1 MATPASIAARR
12 QAAIERIAKAIGFT
26 PTAPKG
32 RIEFQHSIVLE
43 QIADHLDPGGAKPVP
58 GDAGGFVES
67 PFVPDAAD
75 EQNPKPQQEHSDER
89 HDPDDSPS
97 AGDSPAGDER
107 RIQGRGRPPAK
118 ARGHA

>member
-75 EQNPKPQQEHSDER
+75 EPNPQPQQEADDER
-89 HDPDDSPS
+89 HDTPGTDDPQ
-97 AGDSPAGDER
+97 P

-118 ARGHA
+118 ARGHAG